1 MNLSTLTAISPID
14 GRYANKTAGLRPIF
28 SEFGLIRFRL
38 HVEIAWL
45 QFLNKHLPE
54 LKIDKK
60 SLAYLSEIHEKFS
73 ETDAKAIKDIEK
85 ITNHDLKAVEYFLKE
100 RMSALPELNK
110 AKEFIHFACTSD
122 DINNLAYAL
131 MIKAGRDQHLLPVL
145 KQLHHQLHSMAI
157 HYAEQ
162 PMLART
168 HGQAAT
174 PTTLGKEIANTAM
187 RLQRQILSIESQVI
201 LGKLNGAVGNFNAH
215 HIAYPELDWPVLA
228 KTFTESLGLS
238 YNTHVTQIE
247 PHDALAEY
255 CDTFARANTVLIDF
269 ARDCW
274 GYISLG
280 YFTQKTVEDEVGS
293 STMPHKI
300 NPIDFENA
308 EGNLSIANALWKF
321 FASRLPISRWQR
333 DLVDST
339 LLRNLGVAHAHS
351 LIAYS
356 ALITGLNK
364 LSANTTL
371 LDTEL
376 AQHWE
381 VLTEAIQTVMRRY
394 GLEQP
399 YERLKALSRG
409 KQITQKELHH
419 FIDTLELPNDI
430 KDSLKALRPGNYLG
444 YAAKLARM

>member
-14 GRYANKTAGLRPIF
+14 GRYGNKTADLRPIF

-45 QFLNKHLPE
+45 QFLNQHLPE
-54 LKIDKK
+54 LKIDNK
-60 SLAYLSEIHEKFS
+60 SLTHLNDIYEKFS
-73 ETDAKAIKDIEK
+73 EADAQAIKAIEK
-85 ITNHDLKAVEYFLKE
+85 TTNHDLKAVEYFLKE
-100 RMSALPELNK
+100 KMSALPELNK

-145 KQLHHQLHSMAI
+145 KQLHDRLHNMAT

-174 PTTLGKEIANTAM
+174 PTTLGKEIANTAR
-187 RLQRQILSIESQVI
+187 RLQRQITSLESQAI

-215 HIAYPELDWPVLA
+215 HLAYPELDWPVLA

-255 CDTFARANTVLIDF
+255 CDIFSRANTILIDF

-280 YFTQKTVEDEVGS
+280 YFTQKTVENEVGS
-293 STMPHKI
+293 STMPHKV

-308 EGNLSIANALWKF
+308 EGNLSIANALWQF

-351 LIAYS
+351 LIAYT
-356 ALITGLNK
+356 ALMTGLTK

-371 LDTEL
+371 LDAEL

-409 KQITQKELHH
+409 KEITQKELHH

-430 KDSLKALRPGNYLG
+430 KDSLKTLKPSNYLG